1 MKNILTLALGQ
12 FLSISNANIIDAQNY
27 FDQKDYVQSF
37 KEYQKLAQL
46 GNVRA
51 QYNVGIMFFK
61 GQGVEKNTLDAYA
74 WLMVAEAIDPEV
86 KQFLKL
92 VEKDLNPEDFA
103 AAKANGSNLT
113 KLYGY
118 KQSETL
124 LGPVEK
130 EAISQQG
137 TQKSYIWFKTR
148 KSSLK
153 KVDYP
158 QRALKKSGRGWVD
171 LSYNIYPD
179 GSVRDINIT
188 HQYPHEL
195 FAPSAIDFI
204 SKQNYDAY
212 QGNSKITLEHEF
224 YTSYRIKYGI
234 YGISFINSK
243 MKRKI
248 ADLLK
253 TALSGSHEAQYQ
265 YTNLYYTILNNGG
278 GVSEKTINKWLFRSA
293 QFGLADAQFRLGENI
308 YYGQSCKQD
317 RQKGL
322 DWILRAA
329 QKNNIEAQYLAYHL
343 LRNSDLHNIS
353 GKTAQYWLKKSAE
366 NGSLIGQI
374 KYAKYISRKENSTFT
389 DIDLAFKHL
398 DNYAKHIAQTA
409 DWHQTRALL
418 FSKTSKP
425 SEAEKAI
432 TKAIKLAKK
441 SHWDLSELLEQKN
454 NIKQLKQTE

>member
-1 MKNILTLALGQ
+1 MKKILTLTLGL
-12 FLSISNANIIDAQNY
+12 FLSIANANIIDAQNY
-27 FDQKDYVQSF
+27 FDQENYTQSF
-37 KEYQKLAQL
+37 KEYQKLAKL

-51 QYNVGIMFFK
+51 QYNVGTMLFK

-74 WLMVAEAIDPEV
+74 WLMAAETIDPEV
-86 KQFLKL
+86 EQFLKL
-92 VEKDLNPEDFA
+92 VEKDLNPEDLA
-103 AAKANGSNLT
+103 TAKTDGLT
-113 KLYGY
+113 LIKLYGY

-130 EAISQQG
+130 EAISQQEA
-137 TQKSYIWFKTR
+137 QKTFIWFKTR
-148 KSSLK
+148 KSSMK
-153 KVDYP
+153 KIDYP

-188 HQYPHEL
+188 NQYPHVL

-234 YGISFINSK
+234 YGIGFINSQ

-248 ADLLK
+248 AALLK
-253 TALSGSHEAQYQ
+253 SALAGSLEAQYQ

-293 QFGLADAQFRLGENI
+293 QFGLVDAQFRLGENI
-308 YYGQSCKQD
+308 YHGQSCKQEK
-317 RQKGL
+317 QKGL
-322 DWILRAA
+322 DWIIRAA
-329 QKNNIEAQYLAYHL
+329 QNNNIEAQYLAYHL
-343 LRNSDLHNIS
+343 LRNNDLHNIS
-353 GKTAQYWLKKSAE
+353 EKTAQYWLDKSAE

-374 KYAKYISRKENSTFT
+374 KYAKYISWKENSTFK
-389 DIDLAFKHL
+389 DIDLAFKYL
-398 DNYAKHIAQTA
+398 DNYAEHIAQTA
-409 DWHQTRALL
+409 DWYQTRALL
-418 FSKTSKP
+418 FSKINKH
-425 SEAEKAI
+425 SEATKAI

-441 SHWDLSELLEQKN
+441 AHWDLTELLEQKN
-454 NIKQLKQTE
+454 NIKQHK